1 MDGSHLES
9 PHCPGAIIA
18 RVIMHANRTTTIGT
32 AWASKVNVRDH
43 RLAVANTSQVDVRDH
58 RTPSPPVSVA
68 LRAGYRST
76 TVQRRSPQRL
86 STTPF
91 RLQVDGWA
99 RGPAHN
105 ANLGGV
111 GIQIAAQ
118 IGYGYVG
125 TEVAAA
131 DYANVSFAQAGG
143 VVGLIVPLSARVSIG
158 GELAA
163 GARSGPLGDRYFDTR
178 AKAEVA
184 LVPMV
189 AIGASAG
196 VGWQADR
203 ESYGALYLALSS
215 R

>member
-1 MDGSHLES
+1 MCEWAHWRIKILRTLSFSTWTGHISNRR
-9 PHCPGAIIA
+9 IA
-18 RVIMHANRTTTIGT
+18 LVRLLLVLSCMRIGLLPLVLLGLPTT
-32 AWASKVNVRDH
+32 AYADEVNVRDH

-163 GARSGPLGDRYFDTR
+163 GARSGPLGDRYWR
-178 AKAEVA
+178 
-184 LVPMV
+184 
-189 AIGASAG
+189 
-196 VGWQADR
+196 
-203 ESYGALYLALSS
+203 ALSRTEFALS
-215 R
+215 